1 MARKTKDLTGQRLG
15 HWTVVGYAGI
25 RACGKTNRHYSS
37 WICRCDCGTE
47 RVLLSQSLISGLTQS
62 CGCSRRDGTSYPSGK
77 RVGGANYGGPEKD
90 FTIPAARETD
100 YIPSD
105 YGKDDAWMFG
115 PQGLKGLFAE
125 NKRI

>member
-1 MARKTKDLTGQRLG
+1 MARKPKDLTGQRFG
-15 HWTVVGYAGI
+15 HWTVVGYAGL
-25 RACGKTNRHYSS
+25 RARGKTSRHYSS
-37 WICRCDCGTE
+37 WVCLCDCGTE

-77 RVGGANYGGPEKD
+77 RVGGANYCGPEKGS
-90 FTIPAARETD
+90 TIPARRETD
-100 YIPSD
+100 YIPSG

-125 NKRI
+125 NKRK